1 LLGDPPPKIAYWDKL
16 AGEIRAAGS
25 QYVVLSSEFFD
36 EADDAAARRIVAD
49 LGGPS
54 VHVVVT
60 LRSLA
65 SIIPSQ
71 WQQYLQNGYRFPYLE
86 WLEGILSEPP
96 CTPTPGFWRRHRH
109 DKLIARWAAAVGV
122 GNLTVIVPDESDQLM
137 LLRTFESML
146 GLPGGFLKPQDGAVN
161 RSLTLAEAE
170 FVRLLNEEFKRQ
182 GWPDRKY
189 PKFMRDG
196 AVARMKAARLPS
208 PDEQK
213 IATPGW
219 ALKRAAEIGAEMAE
233 SISALGVRVVGDISI
248 LGTIPPGTAEAAA
261 GLGALPLPV
270 PAEAAVHAVA
280 GAFSAGGVGGQPAE
294 EILREI
300 EARVMLRMLA
310 RRGGQRIRRTLL
322 PRGGDRG

>member
-1 LLGDPPPKIAYWDKL
+1 
-16 AGEIRAAGS
+16 
-25 QYVVLSSEFFD
+25 
-36 EADDAAARRIVAD
+36 
-49 LGGPS
+49 
-54 VHVVVT
+54 
-60 LRSLA
+60 
-65 SIIPSQ
+65 
-71 WQQYLQNGYRFPYLE
+71 
-86 WLEGILSEPP
+86 
-96 CTPTPGFWRRHRH
+96 
-109 DKLIARWAAAVGV
+109 
-122 GNLTVIVPDESDQLM
+122 
-137 LLRTFESML
+137 
-146 GLPGGFLKPQDGAVN
+146 
-161 RSLTLAEAE
+161 
-170 FVRLLNEEFKRQ
+170 
-182 GWPDRKY
+182 
-189 PKFMRDG
+189 
-196 AVARMKAARLPS
+196 LPS

-322 PRGGDRG
+322 PRGDDRG